1 MCPVFSFA
9 ESRSREQLFVPGIIS
24 FAESRSREQLFV
36 PGIFSFA
43 ESRSREQLFVP
54 GIFTFSGICDIIN
67 RLDIILKGSITMQF
81 KFSEKVAYLQAS
93 QIREILKYS
102 ADPEVISLAAGSP
115 APEALPAKELEEL
128 SKQILEEEP
137 GIAFQYGVTE
147 GYTPLRDEVKKI
159 LQKRGI
165 FNPEYDDVVI
175 TSGAQQANEL
185 SAKVLCNEGD
195 TLIVENPCFI
205 GSLNAFKSYHVDLQG
220 VTLEED
226 GINIAELEEKLK
238 AGGVKLVYLIPNFQN
253 PTGNTMSR
261 EKRKQAFD
269 LCGKYGAVILEDN
282 PYGDLRFAGEDIE
295 CIKEYDTEGRVI
307 YSGTF
312 SKILSPGIRV
322 GYVCAHKDIIQKIVV
337 CKQVADVHTTMW
349 SQMLCYRFLKKYD
362 LDEHLRKLRRVY
374 EHKTGLM
381 LSEIEKNF
389 SSKITYTK
397 PQGGLFIWCTLP
409 EGVSTKQMI
418 DFCTVAVRDYKV
430 AIVPGSAFSI
440 KDTDECRSF
449 RLNFSTPT
457 DEKIVRGIEIL
468 GKLSKEM
475 FGD

>member
-1 MCPVFSFA
+1 MEF
-9 ESRSREQLFVPGIIS
+9 R
-24 FAESRSREQLFV
+24 
-36 PGIFSFA
+36 
-43 ESRSREQLFVP
+43 
-54 GIFTFSGICDIIN
+54 
-67 RLDIILKGSITMQF
+67 
-81 KFSEKVAYLQAS
+81 FSEKVAYLQAS

-102 ADPEVISLAAGSP
+102 ADPAVISLAAGSP

-128 SKQILEEEP
+128 SGEILAEEP

-159 LQKRGI
+159 LAKRGI
-165 FNPEYDDVVI
+165 YNPEYDDVII

-195 TLIVENPCFI
+195 TLLTEKPCFI
-205 GSLNAFKSYHVDLQG
+205 GSLNAFKSYHVDLKG
-220 VTLEED
+220 ITLEED
-226 GINIAELEEKLK
+226 GINIAELEEALK
-238 AGGVKLVYLIPNFQN
+238 TGSVRLVYLIPNFQN
-253 PTGNTMSR
+253 PTGNTMSW
-261 EKRKQAFD
+261 EKRVQAFE
-269 LCGKYGAVILEDN
+269 LCKKYNAIILEDN
-282 PYGDLRFAGEDIE
+282 PYGDLRFAGEDIK
-295 CIKEYDTEGRVI
+295 CIKNLDTEGRVI

-362 LDEHLRKLRRVY
+362 LDEHLTKMRKVY

-389 SSKITYTK
+389 PKTVEYTK

-409 EGVSTKQMI
+409 EGVTTQQMI
-418 DFCTVAVRDYKV
+418 DFCTTAVRDYKV

-440 KDTDECRSF
+440 KESDECRSF

-457 DEKIVRGIEIL
+457 DANMVKGIQIL
-468 GKLSKEM
+468 GKLLNEM
-475 FGD
+475 FPG

>member
-1 MCPVFSFA
+1 
-9 ESRSREQLFVPGIIS
+9 
-24 FAESRSREQLFV
+24 
-36 PGIFSFA
+36 
-43 ESRSREQLFVP
+43 
-54 GIFTFSGICDIIN
+54 
-67 RLDIILKGSITMQF
+67 MQF
-81 KFSEKVAYLQAS
+81 RFSEKVAHLQAS

-102 ADPEVISLAAGSP
+102 ADPAVISLAAGSP

-128 SKQILEEEP
+128 SKEILAEEP

-147 GYTPLRDEVKKI
+147 GYTPLREQVKDM
-159 LQKRGI
+159 LRKRGL
-165 FNPEYDDVVI
+165 FNDEYDDVVI

-226 GINIAELEEKLK
+226 GINIPELEEKLK
-238 AGGVKLVYLIPNFQN
+238 TGKVKLVYLIPNFQN
-253 PTGNTMSR
+253 PTGRTMSW
-261 EKRKQAFD
+261 EKRQAAFD

-282 PYGDLRFAGEDIE
+282 PYGDLRFAGEDIR
-295 CIKEYDTEGRVI
+295 CIKSLDTEGRVI

-349 SQMLCYRFLKKYD
+349 SQMLCSRFLARYD
-362 LDEHLRKLRRVY
+362 LDEHLKKLRKVY

-381 LSEIEKNF
+381 LSEIDKNF
-389 SSKITYTK
+389 SSRITHNS

-409 EGVSTKQMI
+409 EGVTTQQMI
-418 DFCTVAVRDYKV
+418 DFCTVAVKDYKV

-440 KDTDECRSF
+440 KETDECRSF

-457 DEKIVRGIEIL
+457 DANIVKGCEIL

-475 FGD
+475 FGS

>member
-1 MCPVFSFA
+1 
-9 ESRSREQLFVPGIIS
+9 
-24 FAESRSREQLFV
+24 
-36 PGIFSFA
+36 
-43 ESRSREQLFVP
+43 
-54 GIFTFSGICDIIN
+54 
-67 RLDIILKGSITMQF
+67 MQF
-81 KFSEKVAYLQAS
+81 RFSEKVAHLQAS

-102 ADPEVISLAAGSP
+102 ADPAVISLAAGSP

-128 SKQILEEEP
+128 SKEILAEEP

-147 GYTPLRDEVKKI
+147 GYTPLREQVKDM
-159 LQKRGI
+159 LRKRGL
-165 FNPEYDDVVI
+165 FNDEYDDVVI

-226 GINIAELEEKLK
+226 GINIPELEEKLK
-238 AGGVKLVYLIPNFQN
+238 TGKVKLVYLIPNFQN
-253 PTGNTMSR
+253 PTGRTMSW
-261 EKRKQAFD
+261 EKRQAAFD

-282 PYGDLRFAGEDIE
+282 PYGDLRFAGEDIR
-295 CIKEYDTEGRVI
+295 CIKSLDTEGRVI

-349 SQMLCYRFLKKYD
+349 SQMLCSRFLARYD
-362 LDEHLRKLRRVY
+362 LDEHLKKLRKVY

-381 LSEIEKNF
+381 LSEIDKNF
-389 SSKITYTK
+389 SSRITHNC

-409 EGVSTKQMI
+409 EGVTTQQMI
-418 DFCTVAVRDYKV
+418 DFCTVAVKDYKV

-440 KDTDECRSF
+440 KETDECRSF

-457 DEKIVRGIEIL
+457 DANIVKGCEIL

-475 FGD
+475 FGE